1 MSFPTVNGIDMDTD
15 DDTNNR
21 PTAIESGL
29 RSGLAN
35 ATILRNEDDDW
46 EFASDGGSTRDII
59 DDCAFGWEGS
69 EAC

>member
-29 RSGLAN
+29 RSGFAN

-46 EFASDGGSTRDII
+46 VFANDEGSTRDII
-59 DDCAFGWEGS
+59 DDCVFGWEGS
-69 EAC
+69 C